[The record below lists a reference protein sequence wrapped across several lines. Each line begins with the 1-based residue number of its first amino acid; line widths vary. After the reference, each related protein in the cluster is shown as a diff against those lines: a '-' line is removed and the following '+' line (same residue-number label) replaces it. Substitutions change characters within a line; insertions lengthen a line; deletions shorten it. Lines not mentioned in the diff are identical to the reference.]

1 MLRLPHTV
9 KSPLTKTWSFRQ
21 CLEFQAITGLHIFQ
35 PKVIH
40 VLMFYKFFHVNVMLV
55 GCF

>member
-1 MLRLPHTV
+1 MLRLPYTA

-40 VLMFYKFFHVNVMLV
+40 VLMFY
-55 GCF
+55 